1 MLIFISCS
9 WSLLRHDINLLY
21 VCCEFLFLYVLHGL
35 SQVVFRTRIFH
46 CNVDTNGNISLDILK
61 DSWSPALTISK
72 VLLAIRSLFANPDP
86 CKLLA
91 IQFVRL
97 SKFEKSYVMLQLSN
111 PLQTI
116 HFYQALLA
124 CTWMTESSMIKLQQS
139 GRFVSLDKSETSES
153 VCNS

>member
-9 WSLLRHDINLLY
+9 WSLLRHDIKFALL
-21 VCCEFLFLYVLHGL
+21 LFFIFICSSWVI
-35 SQVVFRTRIFH
+35 QVVFRTRIFH
-46 CNVDTNGNISLDILK
+46 CNVDTNGDISLDILK

-91 IQFVRL
+91 IQFVQL
-97 SKFEKSYVMLQLSN
+97 SKFENSYVILQVFN

-124 CTWMTESSMIKLQQS
+124 CTWMTESNMIKLQQS
-139 GRFVSLDKSETSES
+139 GPFVLLDKSETSES